1 MIEAKH
7 LWVSLIVLTIVI
19 SVSFLG
25 FIYIVNNTWEQKTK
39 IGTLN
44 EIILYNSFPNDELL
58 VTFEDGTFLLIT
70 KNHFGSY
77 AVLSQTPIGTEIEIK
92 YKENGNHE
100 IYVESIEVIENE

>member
-1 MIEAKH
+1 MNKVAI
-7 LWVSLIVLTIVI
+7 LWTTVTVIILLIGSFFVGSTIVKD
-19 SVSFLG
+19 
-25 FIYIVNNTWEQKTK
+25 NTWTQKTK

-58 VTFEDGTFLLIT
+58 VTFEDGTFLLII

-77 AVLSQTPIGTEIEIK
+77 AVLSQTPVGTEIEIK
-92 YKENGNHE
+92 YKENGNHK